1 MPDWTLKKLLGAL
14 RPLNMT
20 RESSKISR
28 PHDSLRNHFA
38 ELEFGIVFPL
48 STSGVEALLTSAG
61 IGVRAS
67 AAWLEH
73 KCCFFFTKKLR
84 RESLQSHHA
93 VHVNWLRLPLPLRLL
108 CFGIVLWQVAVVHRF
123 HCRSDVSRGNERV
136 SLPRRLR
143 GRLWPRVSTWRASSP
158 SSVFFTRVVVVCG
171 VATAEVVRSGRCFSV
186 CVEVKEDLSLS
197 AVLWRMCFPFEVV
210 VALSTFTSQNVR
222 LKGDLVAGLRHVAR
236 FSLCS
241 PARLSIGGFTRSFSS
256 FEATVLSQG
265 VHGERPEGTAFA
277 ALRDPAW
284 AGRCA
289 RGRHGR

>member
-1 MPDWTLKKLLGAL
+1 MAAGVYLASQLAL
-14 RPLNMT
+14 
-20 RESSKISR
+20 
-28 PHDSLRNHFA
+28 
-38 ELEFGIVFPL
+38 
-48 STSGVEALLTSAG
+48 
-61 IGVRAS
+61 
-67 AAWLEH
+67 
-73 KCCFFFTKKLR
+73 
-84 RESLQSHHA
+84 
-93 VHVNWLRLPLPLRLL
+93 
-108 CFGIVLWQVAVVHRF
+108 
-123 HCRSDVSRGNERV
+123 
-136 SLPRRLR
+136 
-143 GRLWPRVSTWRASSP
+143 

-171 VATAEVVRSGRCFSV
+171 VATAEVLDAGSLHLFDVRSGRCFSV

-197 AVLWRMCFPFEVV
+197 AVLWRMCFPFAVV
-210 VALSTFTSQNVR
+210 VALSTFTSKNVR
-222 LKGDLVAGLRHVAR
+222 LKGDLVAGRQHVAL